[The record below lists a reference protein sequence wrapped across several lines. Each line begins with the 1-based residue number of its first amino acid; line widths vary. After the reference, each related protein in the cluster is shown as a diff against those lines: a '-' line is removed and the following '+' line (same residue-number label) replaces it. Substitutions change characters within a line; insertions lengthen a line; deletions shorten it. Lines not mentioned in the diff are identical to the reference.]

1 MALTPA
7 SSDGIPDARPS
18 AGWPLESQWRGRRGT
33 QFTSSPY
40 IDGGG
45 SRGGGGGDFGGGGGS
60 SGGGGGSGGGGNF
73 GGGGGGSSGG
83 GGGSSGG
90 GGGGNSGGGGGGSS
104 GGGGEGVGGHGRSVV
119 TTKSPCL
126 KWALRALVLTLILT
140 HGFFQEWVL

>member
-40 IDGGG
+40 IGGGG
-45 SRGGGGGDFGGGGGS
+45 SRGGGGGS
-60 SGGGGGSGGGGNF
+60 
-73 GGGGGGSSGG
+73 
-83 GGGSSGG
+83 
-90 GGGGNSGGGGGGSS
+90 SGGGGGGSS

>member
-40 IDGGG
+40 I
-45 SRGGGGGDFGGGGGS
+45 GGGGS
-60 SGGGGGSGGGGNF
+60 

-90 GGGGNSGGGGGGSS
+90 GGGGSSGGGGGGSSGGGGGGNSGGGGGSSGGGGGGSS

-126 KWALRALVLTLILT
+126 KWALRALVLTLLLT

>member
-40 IDGGG
+40 IGGGG

-60 SGGGGGSGGGGNF
+60 SGGGGNF

-104 GGGGEGVGGHGRSVV
+104 GGGGEGVGGHGRSAV

>member
-40 IDGGG
+40 IGGGG
-45 SRGGGGGDFGGGGGS
+45 SRGGGGGD
-60 SGGGGGSGGGGNF
+60 F

-104 GGGGEGVGGHGRSVV
+104 GGGGGNSGGGGGSSVGGGGEGVGGHGRSVV

>member
-40 IDGGG
+40 IGGGG

-83 GGGSSGG
+83 GGGGNSGG
-90 GGGGNSGGGGGGSS
+90 GGGSSGGGGGGSS

>member
-40 IDGGG
+40 IGGGG

-60 SGGGGGSGGGGNF
+60 SGGGGGSGGVGNF

-83 GGGSSGG
+83 GGGS
-90 GGGGNSGGGGGGSS
+90 SGGGGGGSS

>member
-40 IDGGG
+40 IGGGG
-45 SRGGGGGDFGGGGGS
+45 SRGGGGGDFG
-60 SGGGGGSGGGGNF
+60 GGGGGSGGGGNF
-73 GGGGGGSSGG
+73 GGGGGGSS
-83 GGGSSGG
+83 
-90 GGGGNSGGGGGGSS
+90 GGGGGSS

>member
-40 IDGGG
+40 IGGGG
-45 SRGGGGGDFGGGGGS
+45 SRGGGGGDF
-60 SGGGGGSGGGGNF
+60 GGGGGSGGGGNF